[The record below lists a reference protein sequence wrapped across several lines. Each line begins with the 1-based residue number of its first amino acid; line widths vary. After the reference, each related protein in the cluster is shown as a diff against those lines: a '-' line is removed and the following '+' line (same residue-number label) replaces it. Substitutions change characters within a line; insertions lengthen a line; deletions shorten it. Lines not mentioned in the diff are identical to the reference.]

1 MLKPS
6 ESRAQV
12 GRRLSLR
19 QRQARTHQ
27 LKGVTRRR
35 LLKTMVW
42 LSRNEG
48 ETETAKARIK
58 NAVAGP
64 KNDAIRTRSGGS
76 LSDMVARVM
85 VRKVSA
91 IALSKRTKEVK
102 FPMLSRRW
110 LHLLLLRFRS
120 QLTTRSQSPKRQLKT
135 RIKTF
140 ERD

>member
-1 MLKPS
+1 
-6 ESRAQV
+6 
-12 GRRLSLR
+12 
-19 QRQARTHQ
+19 
-27 LKGVTRRR
+27 
-35 LLKTMVW
+35 MVW

-48 ETETAKARIK
+48 ETETAKAKIK

-64 KNDAIRTRSGGS
+64 KSDAIRTRSGGS
-76 LSDMVARVM
+76 LSDMAARVM

-91 IALSKRTKEVK
+91 IALSRRTKEVK
-102 FPMLSRRW
+102 FLMLSRRW

-120 QLTTRSQSPKRQLKT
+120 QLTTRNQSPKRQLKT